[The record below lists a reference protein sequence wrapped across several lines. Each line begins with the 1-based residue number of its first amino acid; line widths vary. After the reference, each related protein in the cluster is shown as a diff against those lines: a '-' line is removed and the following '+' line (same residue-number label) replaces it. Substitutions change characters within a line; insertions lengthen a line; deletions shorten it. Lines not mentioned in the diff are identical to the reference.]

1 MVENEPPLS
10 HGRLAIETAKHW
22 WRPKVT
28 GGRSLVQPC
37 KETNNHKEMDRSH
50 AYLDRLYHLGVDE
63 MIRRRGDYWQSRL
76 RTQSSHQYVK
86 RPWRILV
93 SRKPLSAALTL
104 AHAQLGLVLMMLIF
118 IFLHPHDSLL
128 VQVRSLIAQE
138 TFSHFRVSTV
148 HNKSSLSEIE
158 GWGVM
163 SQGHLFPTP
172 EDGAEV
178 CRAESRIQIHRI
190 SPDGD
195 ASYITMRHATVTDG
209 IYFLLTDGGG
219 PARLADLKIEGS
231 SDGHHWKD
239 LRRSG
244 ACGRA
249 VMRGLGR
256 EDQDRSG
263 SLTCGK
269 GRRQLIE
276 LHLSGVECKWME
288 YMDACRSLVAVICI
302 VLALVLSRTEK
313 YEGAVKA
320 MGLGSLLWSMT
331 YLGLFWRYEWGH
343 YSTAEALYALQA
355 LGVMV
360 IFPGPAVISEAVA
373 FEQMLVCA
381 LYMIACSLALTARI
395 SVSAILALT
404 FMVLLLVLREGTKR
418 RSRRVAMEGVEEY
431 ASIFDE
437 SKEQILP
444 YLDSL
449 SRTISELNL
458 ESQRRTY
465 RHHTSTRQAEEGF
478 AYGLGSE
485 RFTRYMAAQS
495 RDSRVKSLDQL
506 FLQAIVVHDQF
517 LSKVKAICSGLD
529 GVSLDLAPDGTLL
542 KDFEGCVEK
551 AVVAYDGDV
560 SRLVDVVSTRLVC
573 RDLRDVRSCIEVIAK
588 DPDLQVI
595 RVKNRFD
602 RHYDAR
608 QTGGYRDV
616 CLNVC
621 LVTDETWR
629 VGVSGHVCELQ
640 LALESFLGAWKEDED
655 ESYVLY
661 DQVCELLGD
670 GDGSTYQRVSGMA
683 LQDKQWGNEEPCG
696 HTEKTVN
703 AASCD
708 MAAEENRVRA
718 LMRQKCCFPGDL
730 LERYLADV
738 CHGVERADISSVM
751 FGTAPIKL
759 GSQKLALQ
767 LFLVLQ
773 AAVQIWRIFKPS
785 GVMDTICTEMSFT
798 SRHLRFTTL
807 MARDG
812 KSPRGPGIASV
823 GLLHNGYELN
833 CSKTRLW
840 GYNNSL
846 YASFEEA
853 VVANG
858 WFFRTSVENGTE
870 ESDPALFVF
879 SFSSVPSDAPWTLPS
894 RAWEVYGG
902 PECHWKMYSARCHPL
917 ARREYKTSRLRNH
930 VHAFDHR
937 PPWFQTM
944 HIQYGFLVSFHYTMT
959 AVMGWMRR
967 PIAAK
972 FFWVNLY
979 FVLGSMVFCKAVM
992 HVLCTTIESSF
1003 YWWIVGS
1010 SLFGLGLT
1018 SWFKERYVMHYLL
1031 FHACLSSVAINVYS
1045 WLYLGIGFRA
1055 PSSAPVLIFTFVAWL
1070 LYNRIV
1076 LYRAWQHVAEDCR
1089 HYDDLT
1095 TKLLRDPD
1103 SQRCIEKISTLTECL
1118 GVGRQL
1124 SQYQAVS
1131 RFRRGSRFGY
1141 SSAGFVVR
1149 SQTAVGVLMRLLD
1162 GVKGMLGWTEAAR
1175 SRQIQCFDQLYMQ
1188 AFLLDPLFLDKV
1200 KSLAERAGGFC
1211 LVEDETSE
1219 ARCKPMRW
1227 RDCKLDE
1234 ALRGKARFAKLKSI
1248 DRCVEK
1254 LSRAYA
1260 GDVSRLVDIVR
1271 QSIMFEDLKEL
1282 HACLEMIAEDPD
1294 LQVIRVKNR
1303 FDRRYDAR
1311 QTGGYRDV
1319 CLNVCLVTDET
1330 WRVGVSGHVC
1340 ELQLALCD
1348 YKMRATSGKG
1358 HSRYVSYR
1366 NLRCE

>member
-22 WRPKVT
+22 WMPK
-28 GGRSLVQPC
+28 PC

-50 AYLDRLYHLGVDE
+50 AYLDRLYHLGMDE

-158 GWGVM
+158 DWGVM

-219 PARLADLKIEGS
+219 AARLADLKIEGS

-355 LGVMV
+355 LGMMV

-517 LSKVKAICSGLD
+517 LSK
-529 GVSLDLAPDGTLL
+529 
-542 KDFEGCVEK
+542 
-551 AVVAYDGDV
+551 
-560 SRLVDVVSTRLVC
+560 
-573 RDLRDVRSCIEVIAK
+573 
-588 DPDLQVI
+588 
-595 RVKNRFD
+595 
-602 RHYDAR
+602 
-608 QTGGYRDV
+608 
-616 CLNVC
+616 
-621 LVTDETWR
+621 
-629 VGVSGHVCELQ
+629 
-640 LALESFLGAWKEDED
+640 
-655 ESYVLY
+655 
-661 DQVCELLGD
+661 LLGD
-670 GDGSTYQRVSGMA
+670 GDGSAYQRVSGMA

-773 AAVQIWRIFKPS
+773 AAVQIWRIFKPGGDS
-785 GVMDTICTEMSFT
+785 DTIRAEMSFT

-944 HIQYGFLVSFHYTMT
+944 LPLYGVLVSFHYTMT

-979 FVLGSMVFCKAVM
+979 FVLGSIGTCMAVM

-1149 SQTAVGVLMRLLD
+1149 R
-1162 GVKGMLGWTEAAR
+1162 
-1175 SRQIQCFDQLYMQ
+1175 
-1188 AFLLDPLFLDKV
+1188 
-1200 KSLAERAGGFC
+1200 
-1211 LVEDETSE
+1211 
-1219 ARCKPMRW
+1219 
-1227 RDCKLDE
+1227 
-1234 ALRGKARFAKLKSI
+1234 
-1248 DRCVEK
+1248 
-1254 LSRAYA
+1254 YA
-1260 GDVSRLVDIVR
+1260 WMD
-1271 QSIMFEDLKEL
+1271 
-1282 HACLEMIAEDPD
+1282 
-1294 LQVIRVKNR
+1294 
-1303 FDRRYDAR
+1303 
-1311 QTGGYRDV
+1311 
-1319 CLNVCLVTDET
+1319 
-1330 WRVGVSGHVC
+1330 
-1340 ELQLALCD
+1340 
-1348 YKMRATSGKG
+1348 
-1358 HSRYVSYR
+1358 
-1366 NLRCE
+1366 